1 MACVSRVSGSPPAAR
16 VLIVDDDSSVTDTF
30 SRMLRLEGHEVW
42 AALSA
47 REGLRLAQ
55 THRPTAVIVD
65 LRSPLGTSMD
75 LVRTLKTMPHLASTP
90 MAIVSG
96 DYYPKPDHVTKLSTL
111 GVDLRFKP
119 LWLDEL
125 VALARRLLA
134 AS

>member
-1 MACVSRVSGSPPAAR
+1 MSRVSGSPPAAR

-47 REGLRLAQ
+47 REGLKLAQ

-75 LVRTLKTMPHLASTP
+75 LVRTLKSMPHLTSTP
-90 MAIVSG
+90 MAVVSG
-96 DYYPKPDHVTKLSTL
+96 DHYPQADHVSELSSL

-125 VALARRLLA
+125 VALARGLVTA
-134 AS
+134 

>member
-1 MACVSRVSGSPPAAR
+1 MSRVSGSPPVAR

-96 DYYPKPDHVTKLSTL
+96 DYYPKPDHVAELSTL

>member
-1 MACVSRVSGSPPAAR
+1 MSRVSGSSPAAR
-16 VLIVDDDSSVTDTF
+16 VLIVDDDSSVTDTV

-47 REGLRLAQ
+47 QEGLKLAQ

-75 LVRTLKTMPHLASTP
+75 LVRTLKAMPHLARTP

-96 DYYPKPDHVTKLSTL
+96 DYYPTPDHLAELSTL

>member
-90 MAIVSG
+90 MAVVSG
-96 DYYPKPDHVTKLSTL
+96 DYYPKPDHVAELSTL
-111 GVDLRFKP
+111 GVDLSFKP

>member
-96 DYYPKPDHVTKLSTL
+96 DYYPKPDHVAELSTL
-111 GVDLRFKP
+111 GVDLSFKP